1 MNEEFDKFEE
11 QMATEIIDE
20 EAATHQWMKDM
31 LRESIAE
38 VIFTKKDGTERVM
51 RCTLNPEYFPPIQ
64 QEASEVS
71 EVRQKSNTSLAVFD
85 VEAQA
90 WRSFRYDSVKEFS
103 IELD

>member
-1 MNEEFDKFEE
+1 MNEDIMNEV
-11 QMATEIIDE
+11 IDE

-51 RCTLNPEYFPPIQ
+51 RCTLNPEYLPAIQ
-64 QEASEVS
+64 KEASEVS
-71 EVRQKSNTSLAVFD
+71 EVRQKSNTSLSVFD

-90 WRSFRYDSVKEFS
+90 WRSFRFDSVKEFS

>member
-11 QMATEIIDE
+11 QMANEIINDDE
-20 EAATHQWMKDM
+20 ATQQWMKDM
-31 LRESIAE
+31 LHEGVAE

-51 RCTLNPEYFPPIQ
+51 RCTLDPKYFPAIQ

-71 EVRQKSNTSLAVFD
+71 EIRQKSNTSLAVFD

-90 WRSFRYDSVKEFS
+90 WRSFRYDSVKEFT
-103 IELD
+103 IELV